1 MKFISGKELA
11 ISTTFSYSR
20 FPSFPMKAIF
30 LSSVLNLLSSFQNS
44 SFTQKGKKENFGE
57 YFGNKI
63 LALPASVFLRKKT
76 GL

>member
-1 MKFISGKELA
+1 
-11 ISTTFSYSR
+11 
-20 FPSFPMKAIF
+20 MKAIFF

-63 LALPASVFLRKKT
+63 LALPASGFPKKKT